1 MKDNQAL
8 KQVAEMVGIADSY
21 VSAWG
26 DEAKVKDETIRR
38 LLMALGY
45 DTKNDE
51 ALLESARKKHRPDV
65 LAPVKVVRS
74 GEAMHIALQL
84 GASARVSDF
93 SWRLTT
99 EQGEVMEGWLQS
111 QLVKD
116 DREEGGELTFA
127 LPDDL
132 AWGYHKLELFRK
144 RRKSPFEMTLIVT
157 PTSCYKQEALVNEK
171 KLWGTS
177 VQLYSVRTNHNWGI
191 GDFGDL
197 KQLVAD
203 IAARGGDF
211 VGLNPIHSLFP
222 ANPEGASPYSPSSR
236 RWLNLMYID
245 VSSVAEFAQCDE
257 AQQLVGSPEFQ
268 QRLVEARE
276 TNWVNYSEVSCL
288 KMAVLPLLFDT
299 FVERHI
305 SKKTARADNFLK
317 FVEDGGDSLLHQAA
331 FDALHAHLKK
341 QDDNTWGWPVF
352 PEELRHFDNAEVKT
366 FIKENG
372 KDVQLFMY
380 LQWLADSQLAEVNEL
395 AEEKGMTMGLYRDLA
410 VGVCDSGAET
420 WADNG
425 ALCQDVSIGA
435 PPDILGP
442 LGQNWGL
449 PPLNPQVLQEMSY
462 EPFVQLLRANMRNC
476 GALRIDHVLGLL
488 RLWWIPKGES
498 ATEGA
503 YMYYPVEDMMSIL
516 ALESHR
522 YQCTVI
528 GEDLGTVPDEI
539 VGQLSD
545 AGIHSYKVFFFETS
559 EDGGYY
565 SPNHYPSQSMAT
577 LCTHDMPTLRGFWH
591 CDDLKMGAE
600 LGLYPD
606 EEQLNGLFDSRAE
619 SKQKI
624 LDSLSWHGYLPQ
636 GVGHNAAYV
645 PMDRSLSEGM
655 QLHLASS
662 SSALLSLQ
670 LEDWLEMDKPVNIP
684 GTVNEYPNWRRK
696 LSTTLDDLFTRQ
708 DIIDLTRRL
717 TETRAKASPNTNQE

>member
-1 MKDNQAL
+1 MKDDQVL
-8 KQVAEMVGIADSY
+8 KQVAEMAGLADSY

-26 DEAKVKDETIRR
+26 DEAQVENETLRR
-38 LLMALGY
+38 LLSALGY
-45 DTKNDE
+45 DTKNDD
-51 ALLESARKKHRPDV
+51 ALMESALKRQRPDV
-65 LAPVKVVRS
+65 LAPVKVVRN
-74 GEAMHIALQL
+74 GEPMHITLHL
-84 GASARVSDF
+84 GVSARASDF
-93 SWRLTT
+93 SWKLTT
-99 EQGEVMEGWLQS
+99 EQGVVMEGWLQS
-111 QLVKD
+111 QLISD
-116 DREEGGELTFA
+116 DRENGGPLVFA

-132 AWGYHKLELFRK
+132 AWGYHKLEVFRK

-157 PTSCYKQEALVNEK
+157 PTSCYKQQALLDDK

-245 VSSVAEFAQCDE
+245 VSSVSEFAQCDA
-257 AQQLVGSPEFQ
+257 AQQLVGSTEFQ
-268 QRLVEARE
+268 QRLVEARN

-288 KMAVLPLLFDT
+288 KMAVLPLLFNTFSERHLDNNT
-299 FVERHI
+299 ERAKQFLQFVE
-305 SKKTARADNFLK
+305 
-317 FVEDGGDSLLHQAA
+317 EGGESLLHQAA
-331 FDALHAHLKK
+331 FDALHADLKK
-341 QDDNTWGWPVF
+341 KDDNAWGWPVF
-352 PEELRHFDNAEVKT
+352 PEEYRHFDNAAVKT
-366 FIKENG
+366 YIKDNA
-372 KDVQLFMY
+372 KQVQLYMY
-380 LQWLADSQLAEVNEL
+380 LQWLADTQLAEVNEL
-395 AEEKGMTMGLYRDLA
+395 AEEKGMAMGLYRDLA

-420 WADNG
+420 WADHG
-425 ALCQDVSIGA
+425 ALCQDVSVGA

-449 PPLNPQVLQEMSY
+449 PPLNPEALKETAY
-462 EPFVQLLRANMRNC
+462 EPYIQLLRANMRNC

-488 RLWWIPKGES
+488 RLWWIPKGEL
-498 ATEGA
+498 ATQGA
-503 YMYYPVEDMMSIL
+503 YMYYPVDDMMAIL

-522 YQCTVI
+522 FQCTVI

-539 VGQLSD
+539 IGKLST
-545 AGIHSYKVFFFETS
+545 AGIHSYKVFFFETA
-559 EDGGYY
+559 EDGGFY
-565 SPNHYPSQSMAT
+565 SPAHYPSQSMAA

-591 CDDLKMGAE
+591 CDDLKMGEE

-606 EEQLNGLFDSRAE
+606 KEQLAGLFASRAE

-624 LDSLSWHGYLPQ
+624 LDSLDWHGYLPE
-636 GVGHNAAYV
+636 GVGHDASYV
-645 PMDRSLSEGM
+645 PMDLHLSEGM
-655 QLHLASS
+655 QMHLAAS

-684 GTVNEYPNWRRK
+684 GTVDEYPNWRRK

-717 TETRAKASPNTNQE
+717 TDARGKASQKK

>member
-1 MKDNQAL
+1 MKDDQVL
-8 KQVAEMVGIADSY
+8 KQVAEMAGLADSY

-26 DEAKVKDETIRR
+26 DEAQVENETLRR
-38 LLMALGY
+38 LLSALGY
-45 DTKNDE
+45 DTKNDD
-51 ALLESARKKHRPDV
+51 ALMESALKRQRPDV
-65 LAPVKVVRS
+65 LAPVKVVRN
-74 GEAMHIALQL
+74 GEPMHITLHL
-84 GASARVSDF
+84 GVSARTSDF
-93 SWRLTT
+93 SWKLTT
-99 EQGEVMEGWLQS
+99 EQGVVMEGWLQS
-111 QLVKD
+111 QLISD
-116 DREEGGELTFA
+116 DRENGGPLVFA

-132 AWGYHKLELFRK
+132 AWGYHKLEVFRK

-157 PTSCYKQEALVNEK
+157 PTSCYKQQALLDDK

-177 VQLYSVRTNHNWGI
+177 VQLYSVRTNYNWGI

-211 VGLNPIHSLFP
+211 VGLNPVHSLFP

-245 VSSVAEFAQCDE
+245 VSSVSEFAQCDA
-257 AQQLVGSPEFQ
+257 AQQLVGSAQFQ
-268 QRLVEARE
+268 QRLVEARN

-299 FVERHI
+299 FSERHLDNN
-305 SKKTARADNFLK
+305 TQRAKQFLQ
-317 FVEDGGDSLLHQAA
+317 FVEEGGDSLLHQAA
-331 FDALHAHLKK
+331 FDALHADLKK
-341 QDDNTWGWPVF
+341 KDDNTWGWPVF
-352 PEELRHFDNAEVKT
+352 PEEYRHFDNAAVKT
-366 FIKENG
+366 YIKDNA
-372 KDVQLFMY
+372 KQVKLYMY

-395 AEEKGMTMGLYRDLA
+395 AEEKGMAMGLYRDLA

-420 WADNG
+420 WADHG
-425 ALCQDVSIGA
+425 ALCQDVSVGA

-449 PPLNPQVLQEMSY
+449 PPLNPEALKETAY
-462 EPFVQLLRANMRNC
+462 EPYIQLLRANMRNC

-488 RLWWIPKGES
+488 RLWWIPKGEL
-498 ATEGA
+498 ATQGA
-503 YMYYPVEDMMSIL
+503 YMYYPVDDMMAIL

-522 YQCTVI
+522 FQCTVI

-539 VGQLSD
+539 IGKLST
-545 AGIHSYKVFFFETS
+545 AGIHSYKVFFFETA
-559 EDGGYY
+559 EDGGFY
-565 SPNHYPSQSMAT
+565 SPSHYPSQSMAA

-591 CDDLKMGAE
+591 CDDLKLGEE
-600 LGLYPD
+600 LGLYPNK
-606 EEQLNGLFDSRAE
+606 EQLAGLFASRAE

-624 LDSLSWHGYLPQ
+624 LDSLDWHGYLPE
-636 GVGHNAAYV
+636 GVGHDASYV
-645 PMDRSLSEGM
+645 PMDLRLSEGM
-655 QLHLASS
+655 QMHLAAS

-684 GTVNEYPNWRRK
+684 GTVDEYPNWRRK

-717 TETRAKASPNTNQE
+717 TDARGKASQKK

>member
-1 MKDNQAL
+1 MKDDQVL
-8 KQVAEMVGIADSY
+8 KQVAEMAGLADSY

-26 DEAKVKDETIRR
+26 DEAQVENETLRR
-38 LLMALGY
+38 LLSALGY
-45 DTKNDE
+45 DTKNDD
-51 ALLESARKKHRPDV
+51 ALMESALKRQRPDV
-65 LAPVKVVRS
+65 LAPVKVVRN
-74 GEAMHIALQL
+74 GEPMHITLHL
-84 GASARVSDF
+84 GVSARASDF
-93 SWRLTT
+93 SWKLTT
-99 EQGEVMEGWLQS
+99 EQGVVMEGWLQS
-111 QLVKD
+111 QLISD
-116 DREEGGELTFA
+116 DRENGGPLVFA

-132 AWGYHKLELFRK
+132 AWGYHKLEVFRK

-157 PTSCYKQEALVNEK
+157 PMSCYKQQALLDDK

-245 VSSVAEFAQCDE
+245 VSSVSEFAQCDA
-257 AQQLVGSPEFQ
+257 AQQLVGSTEFQ
-268 QRLVEARE
+268 QRLVEARN

-299 FVERHI
+299 FSERHLDNN
-305 SKKTARADNFLK
+305 TERAKQFLQ
-317 FVEDGGDSLLHQAA
+317 FVEEGGESLLHQAA
-331 FDALHAHLKK
+331 FDALHADLKK
-341 QDDNTWGWPVF
+341 KDDNAWGWPVF
-352 PEELRHFDNAEVKT
+352 PEEYRHFDNAAVKT
-366 FIKENG
+366 YIKDNA
-372 KDVQLFMY
+372 KQVQLYMY
-380 LQWLADSQLAEVNEL
+380 LQWLADTQLAEVNEL
-395 AEEKGMTMGLYRDLA
+395 AEEKGMAMGLYRDLA

-420 WADNG
+420 WADHG
-425 ALCQDVSIGA
+425 ALCQDVSVGA

-449 PPLNPQVLQEMSY
+449 PPLNPEALKETAY
-462 EPFVQLLRANMRNC
+462 EPYIQLLRANMRNC

-488 RLWWIPKGES
+488 RLWWIPKGEL
-498 ATEGA
+498 ATQGA
-503 YMYYPVEDMMSIL
+503 YMYYPVDDMMAIL

-522 YQCTVI
+522 FQCTVI

-539 VGQLSD
+539 IGKLST
-545 AGIHSYKVFFFETS
+545 AGIHSYKVFFFETA
-559 EDGGYY
+559 EDGGFY
-565 SPNHYPSQSMAT
+565 SPAHYPSQSMAA

-591 CDDLKMGAE
+591 CDDLKMGEE

-606 EEQLNGLFDSRAE
+606 KEQLAGLFASRAE

-624 LDSLSWHGYLPQ
+624 LDSLDWHGYLPE
-636 GVGHNAAYV
+636 GVGHDASYV
-645 PMDRSLSEGM
+645 PMDLHLSEGM
-655 QLHLASS
+655 QMHLAAS

-684 GTVNEYPNWRRK
+684 GTVDEYPNWRRK

-717 TETRAKASPNTNQE
+717 TDARGKASQKK

>member
-1 MKDNQAL
+1 MKDDQVL
-8 KQVAEMVGIADSY
+8 KQVAEMAGLADSY

-26 DEAKVKDETIRR
+26 DEAQVENETLRR
-38 LLMALGY
+38 LLSALGY
-45 DTKNDE
+45 DTKNDD
-51 ALLESARKKHRPDV
+51 ALMESALKRQRPDV
-65 LAPVKVVRS
+65 LAPVKVVRN
-74 GEAMHIALQL
+74 GEPMHITLHL
-84 GASARVSDF
+84 GVSARTSDF
-93 SWRLTT
+93 SWKLTT
-99 EQGEVMEGWLQS
+99 EQGVVMEGWLQS
-111 QLVKD
+111 QLISD
-116 DREEGGELTFA
+116 DRENGGPLVFA

-132 AWGYHKLELFRK
+132 AWGYHKLEVFRK

-157 PTSCYKQEALVNEK
+157 PTSCYKQQALLDDK

-177 VQLYSVRTNHNWGI
+177 VQLYSVRTNYNWGI

-211 VGLNPIHSLFP
+211 VGLNPVHSLFP

-245 VSSVAEFAQCDE
+245 VSSVSEFAQCDA
-257 AQQLVGSPEFQ
+257 AQQLVGSAQFQ
-268 QRLVEARE
+268 QRLVEARN

-299 FVERHI
+299 FSERHLDNN
-305 SKKTARADNFLK
+305 TQRAKQFLQ
-317 FVEDGGDSLLHQAA
+317 FVEEGGDSLLHQAA
-331 FDALHAHLKK
+331 FDALHADLKK
-341 QDDNTWGWPVF
+341 KDDNTWGWPVF
-352 PEELRHFDNAEVKT
+352 PEEYRHFDNAAVKT
-366 FIKENG
+366 YIKDNA
-372 KDVQLFMY
+372 KQVKLYMY
-380 LQWLADSQLAEVNEL
+380 LQWLADTQLAEVNEL
-395 AEEKGMTMGLYRDLA
+395 AEEKGMAMGLYRDLA

-420 WADNG
+420 WADHG
-425 ALCQDVSIGA
+425 ALCQDVSVGA

-449 PPLNPQVLQEMSY
+449 PPLNPEALKETAY
-462 EPFVQLLRANMRNC
+462 EPYIQLLRANMRNC

-488 RLWWIPKGES
+488 RLWWIPKGEL
-498 ATEGA
+498 ATQGA
-503 YMYYPVEDMMSIL
+503 YMYYPVDDMMAIL

-522 YQCTVI
+522 FQCTVI

-539 VGQLSD
+539 IGKLST
-545 AGIHSYKVFFFETS
+545 AGIHSYKVFFFETA
-559 EDGGYY
+559 EDGGFY
-565 SPNHYPSQSMAT
+565 SPSHYPSQSMAA

-591 CDDLKMGAE
+591 CDDLKLGEE
-600 LGLYPD
+600 LGLYPNKD
-606 EEQLNGLFDSRAE
+606 QLAGLFASRAE

-624 LDSLSWHGYLPQ
+624 LDSLDWHGYLPE
-636 GVGHNAAYV
+636 GVGHDASYV
-645 PMDRSLSEGM
+645 PMDLRLSEGM
-655 QLHLASS
+655 QMHLAAS

-684 GTVNEYPNWRRK
+684 GTVDEYPNWRRK

-717 TETRAKASPNTNQE
+717 TDARGKASQKK

>member
-1 MKDNQAL
+1 MKDDQVL
-8 KQVAEMVGIADSY
+8 KQVAEMAGLADSY

-26 DEAKVKDETIRR
+26 DEAQVENETLRR
-38 LLMALGY
+38 LLSALGY
-45 DTKNDE
+45 DTKNDDV
-51 ALLESARKKHRPDV
+51 LMESALKRQRPDV
-65 LAPVKVVRS
+65 LAPVKVVRN
-74 GEAMHIALQL
+74 GEPMHITLHL
-84 GASARVSDF
+84 GVSARTSDF
-93 SWRLTT
+93 SWKLTT
-99 EQGEVMEGWLQS
+99 EQGVVMEGWLQS
-111 QLVKD
+111 QLISD
-116 DREEGGELTFA
+116 DRENGGPLVFA

-132 AWGYHKLELFRK
+132 AWGYHKLEVFRK

-157 PTSCYKQEALVNEK
+157 PASCYKQQALLDDK

-177 VQLYSVRTNHNWGI
+177 VQLYSVRTNYNWGI

-211 VGLNPIHSLFP
+211 VGLNPVHSLFP

-245 VSSVAEFAQCDE
+245 VSSVSEFAQCDE
-257 AQQLVGSPEFQ
+257 AQQLVGSAQFQ
-268 QRLVEARE
+268 QRLVEARN

-299 FVERHI
+299 FSERHLDNN
-305 SKKTARADNFLK
+305 TQRAKQFLQ
-317 FVEDGGDSLLHQAA
+317 FVEEGGDSLLHQAA
-331 FDALHAHLKK
+331 FDALHADLKK
-341 QDDNTWGWPVF
+341 KDDNTWGWPVF
-352 PEELRHFDNAEVKT
+352 PEEYRHFDNAAVKT
-366 FIKENG
+366 YIKDNA
-372 KDVQLFMY
+372 KQVKLYMY
-380 LQWLADSQLAEVNEL
+380 LQWLADTQLAEVNEL
-395 AEEKGMTMGLYRDLA
+395 AEEKGMAMGLYRDLA

-420 WADNG
+420 WADHG
-425 ALCQDVSIGA
+425 ALCQDVSVGA

-449 PPLNPQVLQEMSY
+449 PPLNPEALKETAY
-462 EPFVQLLRANMRNC
+462 EPYIQLLRANMRNC

-488 RLWWIPKGES
+488 RLWWIPKGEL
-498 ATEGA
+498 ATQGA
-503 YMYYPVEDMMSIL
+503 YMYYPVDDMMAIL

-522 YQCTVI
+522 FQCTVI

-539 VGQLSD
+539 IGKLST
-545 AGIHSYKVFFFETS
+545 AGIHSYKVFFFETA
-559 EDGGYY
+559 EDGGFY
-565 SPNHYPSQSMAT
+565 SPSHYPSQSMAA

-591 CDDLKMGAE
+591 CDDLKLGEE
-600 LGLYPD
+600 LGLYPNK
-606 EEQLNGLFDSRAE
+606 EQLAGLFASRAE

-624 LDSLSWHGYLPQ
+624 LDSLDWHGYLPE
-636 GVGHNAAYV
+636 GVGHDASYV
-645 PMDRSLSEGM
+645 PMDLRLSEGM
-655 QLHLASS
+655 QMHLAAS

-684 GTVNEYPNWRRK
+684 GTVDEYPNWRRK

-717 TETRAKASPNTNQE
+717 TDARGKASQKK